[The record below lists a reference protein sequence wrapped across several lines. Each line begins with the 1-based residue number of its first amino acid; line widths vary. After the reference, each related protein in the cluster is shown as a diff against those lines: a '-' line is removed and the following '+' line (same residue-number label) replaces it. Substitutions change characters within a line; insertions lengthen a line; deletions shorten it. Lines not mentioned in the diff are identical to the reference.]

1 MSEPAGAEGAGAKV
15 DSGGELS
22 GVGGPG
28 NLPAPC
34 ACLIVLDGWGLAE
47 PGPGNAISLA
57 RTPVFDRLW
66 ETYPHTTL
74 TASGRAVG
82 LPEGQMGNS
91 EVGHLNLGAG
101 AVVRQDLVRIDDA
114 VADGSLAQSEV
125 LRAAFADAPRVH
137 LLGLVSDGGV
147 HSSIAHLRALIALG
161 HALAVR
167 DLVVHAFTDGR
178 DTLPHAGLACLR
190 EIDGTAGARVGSVVG
205 RYWAMD
211 RDRRWE
217 RTQRA
222 YDMLVHGR
230 EGGRGIHHAD
240 SGEQAVADAYRRGET
255 DEFIEPTLVGEDAR
269 IRPGDSVIAFNFRPD
284 RMRELTRALAE
295 PDFEEVDR
303 GGVGAISRYTTMTSY
318 EEGWPYPVVFSPER
332 PRSTLSCV
340 LEQAGASQLHVAET
354 EKYPHVT
361 YFFNGGEEAPLRG
374 ERRELVPSP
383 RDVPTYD
390 HKPQMSAR
398 EAAAAFI
405 GAWRD
410 QQEPPQFGIINFAN
424 ADMVG
429 HTGVIAAA
437 VEAVETVDA
446 CLGEV
451 VGAVHARGGVCI
463 VTADHGNA
471 DHMLEP
477 DGSPNTQHSLN
488 PVPLILT
495 STGAR
500 LRAQGGILADVAPTV
515 LEALAIE
522 QPPAM
527 TGRSLIEDS

>member
-1 MSEPAGAEGAGAKV
+1 VSVPVGAV
-15 DSGGELS
+15 D
-22 GVGGPG
+22 VGGGPQK
-28 NLPAPC
+28 LPVAC

-57 RTPVFDRLW
+57 RTPVFDALW

-114 VADGSLAQSEV
+114 VADGSLAQSEP
-125 LRAAFADAPRVH
+125 LRAAFTGAPRVH

-161 HALAVR
+161 RDLKPHPPT

-178 DTLPHAGLACLR
+178 DTLPHAGVEYLR
-190 EIDGTAGARVGSVVG
+190 ELDGTDGVRVGSVVG

-230 EGGRGIHHAD
+230 AGGRAIYHAD
-240 SGEQAVADAYRRGET
+240 SGEQAVRDAYGRGET
-255 DEFIEPTLVGEDAR
+255 DEFIEPTLVGGEAR
-269 IRPGDSVIAFNFRPD
+269 IRPADSVIAFNFRPD

-295 PDFEEVDR
+295 PGFGEIDR
-303 GGVGAISRYTTMTSY
+303 GGVGAIARYTTLTSY
-318 EEGWPYPVVFSPER
+318 EEDWSYPVVFSLEHPQ
-332 PRSTLSCV
+332 STLSIV

-361 YFFNGGEEAPLRG
+361 YFFNGGEEAQLRG

-410 QQEPPQFGIINFAN
+410 QQDPPQFGIINFAN

-429 HTGVIAAA
+429 HTGVIPAA
-437 VEAVETVDA
+437 VEAVETVDRRLA
-446 CLGEV
+446 QV
-451 VGAVHARGGVCI
+451 VKAVHATGGACLI
-463 VTADHGNA
+463 TADHGNA

-495 STGAR
+495 SGGAR
-500 LRAQGGILADVAPTV
+500 LRQQGGILADVAPTV
-515 LEALAIE
+515 LQALEIE
-522 QPPAM
+522 QPSQM
-527 TGRSLIEDS
+527 TGHSLIEGR